1 MVLVQAKL
9 GPKHFTPPPS
19 PRSPFANLP
28 ASQAA
33 AGQPRALPPRPSRG
47 RAGDAGAAAGRV
59 AAAGIGPP
67 WGSREGGVAAPTR
80 TRCTA
85 EQPAA
90 AVVPGGPGAP
100 PRVEAMQG
108 KYPVGFFAVVVSALE
123 GKDCKE
129 SVRAIAESVDLSE
142 EQLTSLISG
151 MYTLLREALRLPI
164 STFKQEV
171 FKEDLQ
177 ELRIPEE
184 FIMDFAS
191 VVFGNRRPVV
201 EATTMKQ
208 GNKLPSVNDIKWRVD
223 VAISTSSLARALQP
237 SILMLLKLSDGTAH
251 RFEVP
256 VVKFQ
261 ELRYNVA
268 LILKEMND
276 LEKRSI
282 LKIQD

>member
-1 MVLVQAKL
+1 M
-9 GPKHFTPPPS
+9 
-19 PRSPFANLP
+19 
-28 ASQAA
+28 AA
-33 AGQPRALPPRPSRG
+33 AGKAGSPPYSHPAHGESSL
-47 RAGDAGAAAGRV
+47 GRV
-59 AAAGIGPP
+59 SFLGARLP
-67 WGSREGGVAAPTR
+67 AP
-80 TRCTA
+80 
-85 EQPAA
+85 
-90 AVVPGGPGAP
+90 
-100 PRVEAMQG
+100 VEAMARGVRGLSQET
-108 KYPVGFFAVVVSALE
+108 FRRLLTVVVSALE

-129 SVRAIAESVDLSE
+129 SVTAIAESVDLSE

-151 MYTLLREALRLPI
+151 MYTLLREALRLPV

-177 ELRIPEE
+177 EL
-184 FIMDFAS
+184 
-191 VVFGNRRPVV
+191 RRPVV

>member
-1 MVLVQAKL
+1 M
-9 GPKHFTPPPS
+9 
-19 PRSPFANLP
+19 
-28 ASQAA
+28 AA
-33 AGQPRALPPRPSRG
+33 AGKAGSPPYPHPLPGESSLG
-47 RAGDAGAAAGRV
+47 RASFLGARL
-59 AAAGIGPP
+59 P
-67 WGSREGGVAAPTR
+67 
-80 TRCTA
+80 A
-85 EQPAA
+85 E
-90 AVVPGGPGAP
+90 
-100 PRVEAMQG
+100 VEAMARALRG
-108 KYPVGFFAVVVSALE
+108 LGRDPFRRLLTVVVSALE

-129 SVRAIAESVDLSE
+129 SVRAIAESTDLSE
-142 EQLTSLISG
+142 EKLTSLISG
-151 MYTLLREALRLPI
+151 MYTLLREALRLPV

-177 ELRIPEE
+177 NLRIPEE
-184 FIMDFAS
+184 FIMDFVS

-201 EATTMKQ
+201 DASSMKH
-208 GNKLPSVNDIKWRVD
+208 GNRLPSVNDMKWRVD

-256 VVKFQ
+256 VAKFQ